1 MIPPLFGPCKKPWG
15 KRVLSAAQ
23 DPDGV
28 TLLPPMPKGVKK
40 KLLRRRRRSKWRVM
54 MTKLRM
60 KPISN
65 PLSLLVVMEKGQPK
79 KAPATSPIPKRA
91 IKPPISTKAAQ
102 LLEFLLN
109 IGKE

>member
-1 MIPPLFGPCKKPWG
+1 MTLPLFGPCKKPWG

-28 TLLPPMPKGVKK
+28 TLLPPMLKGVKK
-40 KLLRRRRRSKWRVM
+40 KLWKRRRSKRRVM

-65 PLSLLVVMEKGQPK
+65 PLSLLVVMERGQPK
-79 KAPATSPIPKRA
+79 ESSRYKPHPKKSHQAPLYPP
-91 IKPPISTKAAQ
+91 KPPSHSSSS
-102 LLEFLLN
+102 
-109 IGKE
+109 